1 MRPVVVDTNI
11 IFSALLREQSQFL
24 QLLLDGKHDFF
35 VCELILMELFKHK
48 EKIIRLSQLS
58 ENEVI
63 KLYYLLLKRL
73 HVYKEEL
80 ITAENWR
87 QAYRL
92 CESVDEDDTPHV
104 ALTLEL
110 EGLLWTG
117 DSKLKAG
124 LQRQGFKHFFE
135 Y

>member
-1 MRPVVVDTNI
+1 
-11 IFSALLREQSQFL
+11 
-24 QLLLDGKHDFF
+24 
-35 VCELILMELFKHK
+35 
-48 EKIIRLSQLS
+48 LSQLS

-73 HVYKEEL
+73 HVHKEEL
-80 ITAENWR
+80 ISTENWR

-92 CESVDEDDTPHV
+92 CEPVDEDDTPHV

-124 LQRQGFKHFFE
+124 LQRQGFDHFFE
-135 Y
+135 H

>member
-1 MRPVVVDTNI
+1 MHPVVVDTNI

-58 ENEVI
+58 ENEII

-80 ITAENWR
+80 ISAENWR

-92 CESVDEDDTPHV
+92 CEPVDEDDTPHV

-124 LQRQGFKHFFE
+124 LQRQGFDHFFE
-135 Y
+135 H

>member
-1 MRPVVVDTNI
+1 MQPIIVDTNI
-11 IFSALLREQSQFL
+11 IFSTLLREQSQFL
-24 QLLLDGKHDFF
+24 QLILDGKYDFF

-80 ITAENWR
+80 ISTENWL

-92 CESVDEDDTPHV
+92 CEPVDEDDTPHV
-104 ALTLEL
+104 ALTLELEL

-124 LQRQGFKHFFE
+124 LQRPFF
-135 Y
+135 

>member
-1 MRPVVVDTNI
+1 VRPVVVDTNI

-92 CESVDEDDTPHV
+92 CESVDGDDTPHV

-124 LQRQGFKHFFE
+124 LQRQGFKRFFE

>member
-92 CESVDEDDTPHV
+92 CESVDGDDTPHV

-124 LQRQGFKHFFE
+124 LQRQGFKCFF
-135 Y
+135 

>member
-92 CESVDEDDTPHV
+92 CESVDGDDTPHV

-124 LQRQGFKHFFE
+124 LQRQGFKRFFE